1 MPFVACSQLDNM
13 PFVNNLVGTALEVGF
28 LLIRS
33 NTQLCLAFSGVRA
46 YACKVGHI
54 SQPPSTAELQLKN
67 YIIADTKLGVSL
79 RFGMEGTDRTATFSD
94 SYFTQISRP
103 TCTICYG
110 STKISCSGNSAI
122 RALAVTINGETY
134 PKSFDSKFDG
144 LCKQE
149 TFDSK
154 AYIKNVVFDSYRQNY
169 TQAHL
174 AQCSKNVILTTNP
187 GASDFVGG
195 HYFWDSSCV
204 NCQFEAM
211 AYFDPPRLDE
221 LGWFGGC
228 GNMTCTGKKNYFM
241 MDHTATLFPD
251 GGVLLA
257 NNK

>member
-1 MPFVACSQLDNM
+1 
-13 PFVNNLVGTALEVGF
+13 
-28 LLIRS
+28 
-33 NTQLCLAFSGVRA
+33 
-46 YACKVGHI
+46 
-54 SQPPSTAELQLKN
+54 
-67 YIIADTKLGVSL
+67 
-79 RFGMEGTDRTATFSD
+79 MEGTDRTATFSD

-174 AQCSKNVILTTNP
+174 AQCSKNVILTTNR

-211 AYFDPPRLDE
+211 ANFDPPRLDE